1 MSPER
6 ENALLNSLGKSGARQ
21 VSGERASDSINE
33 APKWNW
39 CSGFCGR
46 EAMGLSN
53 SWLLASHGQRGVSWR
68 LQRTTSAA
76 ADGSSSGRSVVR
88 LGLS

>member
-6 ENALLNSLGKSGARQ
+6 KCASEQPGQIQETGLYLENVPVIPLLEAL
-21 VSGERASDSINE
+21 
-33 APKWNW
+33 KWNW

-53 SWLLASHGQRGVSWR
+53 SWLLASHRQKGLTGCRGTR
-68 LQRTTSAA
+68 LH
-76 ADGSSSGRSVVR
+76 RS
-88 LGLS
+88 

>member
-6 ENALLNSLGKSGARQ
+6 QNALLNSLGKSGNGLI
-21 VSGERASDSINE
+21 SGERASDSTNE
-33 APKWNW
+33 ALKWNW

-53 SWLLASHGQRGVSWR
+53 SWLLASHRQKGAE
-68 LQRTTSAA
+68 LEAA
-76 ADGSSSGRSVVR
+76 EDHVCRS
-88 LGLS
+88 